1 MLAYI
6 GLCICLDCNSCIYC
20 YIVKDDCTHSCLAD
34 LHGYQRRAL
43 RRSYVTLMCGTHYF
57 LYAAALRRGG
67 GIEPLHVSMPR
78 ELKSRPSTSPTHP
91 GQINYFLKVG
101 ICEAWS
107 PPQVLGSWR
116 GGCCK
121 NSCVSLQL
129 CVAQCGRSATQTYL
143 ASVGRRSSS
152 SLS

>member
-43 RRSYVTLMCGTHYF
+43 RRSYVTLMCGTQYF

-78 ELKSRPSTSPTHP
+78 ELKSRSSTSPTHLGKIRP
-91 GQINYFLKVG
+91 TDFTIASQLECTHRLPTSVALQPRTQNLSRYHRLSVQSARAELLPSHDLPCCAINVH
-101 ICEAWS
+101 I
-107 PPQVLGSWR
+107 V
-116 GGCCK
+116 
-121 NSCVSLQL
+121 
-129 CVAQCGRSATQTYL
+129 
-143 ASVGRRSSS
+143 
-152 SLS
+152 